1 MSVKAPTRALVVE
14 DIETWVG
21 ILSRAARRAG
31 VSEIVICES
40 LDEARDA
47 LRGARF
53 DVAILDIGLDAADDL
68 NTDGIKVLEAIR
80 EVDGG
85 STRCVLVTGWEGG
98 DRLALQ
104 SEAQEK
110 YGVDWAFMKEKYDR
124 RAFIA
129 KLTELLE
136 QAAASRF
143 DKTPMGNL
151 GADMQLTVFEG
162 LLLEALFPQ
171 NGVHTVRTL
180 VSRLLGSAIPIV
192 ALHPDLPMTTGPD
205 GVTVGLYWS
214 RALSSA
220 VAIGL
225 APATVWPDDETTIPD
240 SLSRLLPE
248 GVEPELID
256 STRERNIQ
264 GRLWELP
271 DISRDVFPV

>member
-14 DIETWVG
+14 DQPTWVG

-40 LDEARDA
+40 LDEAREE
-47 LRGARF
+47 LRSARF

-68 NTDGIKVLEAIR
+68 NADGIKVLEAIR

-151 GADMQLTVFEG
+151 AANIQLSIFEDRLLRALSTNGGVQTVS
-162 LLLEALFPQ
+162 
-171 NGVHTVRTL
+171 TL
-180 VSRLLGSAIPIV
+180 VSRLLSSSIPIV
-192 ALHPDLPMTTGPD
+192 ALHPDLPMETGPD

-214 RALSSA
+214 RALSTA
-220 VAIGL
+220 VAVGL
-225 APATVWPDDETTIPD
+225 APAAKWPDDERKIPG
-240 SLSRLLPE
+240 SLSRLLPD
-248 GVEPELID
+248 GVAPELID
-256 STRERNIQ
+256 STKERNIQ

-271 DISRDVFPV
+271 EIARGEFPG